1 MYDRTRR
8 GHKKGRTLPDEHEP
22 EALDA
27 PTLTAK
33 RDMLAKDLREAS
45 ERLQKER
52 EARQSAAGAA
62 EPAGATGPA
71 DDGDSLEAFMRGVDA
86 RLESDE
92 LFVLERRAQELE
104 RELEAT
110 KKLLHLA
117 DPDGYDCV
125 CGLPCVSC
133 SWLGGGDGKFVC
145 CLGNTCRVVLPARR
159 LFSSGSK
166 AAREAVQRATEKLEG
181 RRRAQEKERVQKRAV
196 ESIGSAV
203 PALEPTPEPKSEGAS
218 AFEVDTRAPSSA
230 PSSPPPPAAVHRL
243 EQAAEQAGLEIRKRP
258 AAAQAPASAP
268 APAKAPPSSY
278 EARCAHIAA
287 ELAKHAKPARQAPA
301 QPAIATPEARVAADL
316 ELLLAGRRRPVDES
330 EAPEG
335 DTWAPPQGQRG
346 DGRSHL
352 NQTYG
357 Y

>member
-1 MYDRTRR
+1 MGCAFFNSAFPKKTDVESCFLLFLGLSDDDEGMVYD
-8 GHKKGRTLPDEHEP
+8 RTLPDEHEP

-62 EPAGATGPA
+62 EPTGATGPA

-125 CGLPCVSC
+125 CY
-133 SWLGGGDGKFVC
+133 
-145 CLGNTCRVVLPARR
+145 VL
-159 LFSSGSK
+159 
-166 AAREAVQRATEKLEG
+166 RAG
-181 RRRAQEKERVQKRAV
+181 Q
-196 ESIGSAV
+196 
-203 PALEPTPEPKSEGAS
+203 
-218 AFEVDTRAPSSA
+218 
-230 PSSPPPPAAVHRL
+230 
-243 EQAAEQAGLEIRKRP
+243 
-258 AAAQAPASAP
+258 
-268 APAKAPPSSY
+268 
-278 EARCAHIAA
+278 
-287 ELAKHAKPARQAPA
+287 LA
-301 QPAIATPEARVAADL
+301 
-316 ELLLAGRRRPVDES
+316 
-330 EAPEG
+330 
-335 DTWAPPQGQRG
+335 GQRG
-346 DGRSHL
+346 WKVRSLPGKHMSSCAPRSQALLVGVKGGPRGRAARHRKARGSPTRPRKGARAETGGEGRG
-352 NQTYG
+352 Q
-357 Y
+357 